1 MDNLEIT
8 EQSDTKLIQFIR
20 KLPLLVIPKLR
31 GRKKFTKDMTKA
43 LRTLVEN
50 FCDHGYLRTHSFLSS
65 WVKEYTTNGLLGVK
79 ELCEIVDSCPWS
91 RDQTKK
97 YLDLLEK
104 NNLIHFTRNSDKK
117 KICGLNL
124 LNNSQCSSELKRML
138 SYYSKIYRAED
149 FNSNNLTKALQVFQ
163 NCTEKSIV
171 FETSKIGF
179 DQKSKRISHATVD
192 DFSVLIERLISA
204 YSEIHEEDSQD
215 VTIRLTKVLTR
226 DPLLFRGLKREKGE

>member
-1 MDNLEIT
+1 MDNLETT

-79 ELCEIVDSCPWS
+79 ELREIVDSCPWS

-117 KICGLNL
+117 KICRLNL
-124 LNNSQCSSELKRML
+124 SDNNQHSSELKRML

-149 FNSNNLTKALQVFQ
+149 FNSNNLTKTLQVYQ
-163 NCTEKSIV
+163 NCTKKSSV

-192 DFSVLIERLISA
+192 DYSVLIDRLISA
-204 YSEIHEEDSQD
+204 YSEIHEEDSRD
-215 VTIRLTKVLTR
+215 VTIRLTKVLTS
-226 DPLLFRGLKREKGE
+226 DPLLFRGLKREKGD